1 MKDGDDRF
9 ENPLFYPFDFDE
21 ELDMFLAW
29 MMSFKVLKVHDIFL
43 KYDNFNGTFLY
54 KSFDLKIDIN
64 EGPYNGMDMDY
75 QKHNDAMLKDFETRM
90 SFPCFLLFN
99 M

>member
-43 KYDNFNGTFLY
+43 KYDNFNGTFL
-54 KSFDLKIDIN
+54 
-64 EGPYNGMDMDY
+64 
-75 QKHNDAMLKDFETRM
+75 
-90 SFPCFLLFN
+90 
-99 M
+99 

>member
-29 MMSFKVLKVHDIFL
+29 MMPFEVLKFM
-43 KYDNFNGTFLY
+43 TF
-54 KSFDLKIDIN
+54 F
-64 EGPYNGMDMDY
+64 
-75 QKHNDAMLKDFETRM
+75 
-90 SFPCFLLFN
+90 
-99 M
+99 